1 MTYHIMHRQNRINAN
16 SSTLRYSHK
25 LPTLLLDRLYQK
37 EGGSELSNDTKNE
50 IEHYLKESLSLM
62 KRSVIYSNNI
72 NIIITK
78 YLPITDIIFLNR
90 K

>member
-1 MTYHIMHRQNRINAN
+1 MTYHITHRQNRINAN

-50 IEHYLKESLSLM
+50 IEHYLKE
-62 KRSVIYSNNI
+62 
-72 NIIITK
+72 
-78 YLPITDIIFLNR
+78 
-90 K
+90 